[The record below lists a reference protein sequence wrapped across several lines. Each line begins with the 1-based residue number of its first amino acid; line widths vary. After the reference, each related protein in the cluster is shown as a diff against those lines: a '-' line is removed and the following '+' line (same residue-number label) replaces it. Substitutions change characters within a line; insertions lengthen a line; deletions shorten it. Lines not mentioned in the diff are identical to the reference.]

1 MAQGHGAPPF
11 RASLR
16 QDVRAKS
23 GGLGGQDGQQGCP
36 GHPQDS
42 GESQS
47 GKQQHIAARPLPAG
61 WGRAGGSCL
70 ALEFMGQGSSPC
82 KVPCS
87 PVSGTAFGWG
97 LGARRGLWAC
107 KVPTPSPPLPSL
119 LVLFPYS
126 SQAHAGSHANFLKGR
141 SLLLSAFIFF
151 RYLTS
156 YHTLS
161 RLK

>member
-1 MAQGHGAPPF
+1 MGKTVSRDALVTRRTVESPSLANSSTWPPGPCLQ
-11 RASLR
+11 A
-16 QDVRAKS
+16 
-23 GGLGGQDGQQGCP
+23 GGEP
-36 GHPQDS
+36 
-42 GESQS
+42 
-47 GKQQHIAARPLPAG
+47 R
-61 WGRAGGSCL
+61 GSCL
-70 ALEFMGQGSSPC
+70 ALEFVGQGSSPC

-126 SQAHAGSHANFLKGR
+126 SQAHSGSHANFLKGR